1 MTLRSFDDGRDR
13 PLLRAWLADPQA
25 VLWLAGHEGALT
37 EADLDA
43 WRDQPDAT
51 RWIYELAGAAVGYGE
66 LQVYGTIPYVRVARV
81 LVDPERRIQGHGRAL
96 ALALAAEARV
106 RHPGW
111 PILTR
116 IAPDNRSAILAYPSV
131 GFVAL
136 EPLPAGADAS
146 YLWLVLLERDHDDPG
161 GPLEDE

>member
-51 RWIYELAGAAVGYGE
+51 RWIFEPAGAPVGYGE
-66 LQVYGTIPYVRVARV
+66 LLAHPSAPYVRVARV
-81 LVDPERRIQGHGRAL
+81 LVDPA
-96 ALALAAEARV
+96 
-106 RHPGW
+106 
-111 PILTR
+111 
-116 IAPDNRSAILAYPSV
+116 
-131 GFVAL
+131 
-136 EPLPAGADAS
+136 
-146 YLWLVLLERDHDDPG
+146 
-161 GPLEDE
+161 